1 MVQFSLIK
9 SVQIKS
15 SEIRIKNSELTV
27 DFDSTHDSGR
37 PSDAPARLS
46 AGPPSTDPTPD
57 LGPQHIRLSPLP
69 ADSTT
74 SKSTAPADQRT
85 SQSALA
91 AVAGLNC
98 PNRSTTASSMKIT
111 TELSR
116 KLWGSQQSCKNHVLL
131 QRMRC
136 FNATTCGLSITHML
150 RTIQLTSK
158 TFMRRI
164 SWRSSIALS
173 RAAKAFLRFQFCES
187 NPQAVQP
194 LLLLLA
200 LSRLSG

>member
-37 PSDAPARLS
+37 PSDAPAHLS
-46 AGPPSTDPTPD
+46 TGPPSTDPTPP

-91 AVAGLNC
+91 DGS
-98 PNRSTTASSMKIT
+98 RSRPQLSKSLDNTKLQEIHSKIADSESKT
-111 TELSR
+111 
-116 KLWGSQQSCKNHVLL
+116 LL
-131 QRMRC
+131 Q
-136 FNATTCGLSITHML
+136 TT
-150 RTIQLTSK
+150 K
-158 TFMRRI
+158 
-164 SWRSSIALS
+164 
-173 RAAKAFLRFQFCES
+173 FQ
-187 NPQAVQP
+187 
-194 LLLLLA
+194 
-200 LSRLSG
+200 